1 MEEAWALSEDLQQ
14 SGQTYHQD
22 KDCTFHF
29 SFFCSFVDATVGFH
43 VYTISVYAAS
53 GAKMYIPL
61 CLATENFG
69 VKTCNL
75 FNKMIVICKKFAL
88 SHRTRLTAADSGA
101 PRTSCML
108 LCNLREIRTRRL

>member
-1 MEEAWALSEDLQQ
+1 
-14 SGQTYHQD
+14 
-22 KDCTFHF
+22 
-29 SFFCSFVDATVGFH
+29 
-43 VYTISVYAAS
+43 
-53 GAKMYIPL
+53 MYIPL

-88 SHRTRLTAADSGA
+88 SHSTRLTAADSGA

-108 LCNLREIRTRRL
+108 LCNLCEIRTRRL